1 MAITKVSRGLLSTG
15 IVDNSNATAI
25 TIDSSENVGI
35 GTTSPTEKLSILGGH
50 VSVGDSTGA
59 NGTEF
64 LLEGYRE
71 LSGGSKYGNIS
82 IRSTYNTGSNASD
95 MLFYTASGGT
105 NTAERMR
112 IDSSGDVQI
121 GTTSQ
126 ISSAKV
132 TIQEA
137 STSAGLFIRKGSGT
151 TGTSNIYIGFDISG
165 GGVTGGTI
173 TNSSAGNAQF
183 TASSDERL
191 KENIEDVTGCLDKIM
206 ALKPSSYTL
215 KENKLDVPYGFIA
228 QNVETV
234 LPEFV
239 SEDKNGYKQIS
250 DGLTSGYI
258 AVLTKA
264 IQELSAEV
272 EELKTKLENK

>member
-1 MAITKVSRGLLSTG
+1 M
-15 IVDNSNATAI
+15 N
-25 TIDSSENVGI
+25 
-35 GTTSPTEKLSILGGH
+35 
-50 VSVGDSTGA
+50 
-59 NGTEF
+59 F
-64 LLEGYRE
+64 LTD
-71 LSGGSKYGNIS
+71 GS
-82 IRSTYNTGSNASD
+82 
-95 MLFYTASGGT
+95 
-105 NTAERMR
+105 ERMR

-132 TIQEA
+132 SIQEA
-137 STSAGLFIRKGSGT
+137 STSAGLFIRKSDGT

-165 GGVTGGTI
+165 GGVAGGTI

-183 TASSDERL
+183 TASSDIRL
-191 KENIEDVTGCLDKIM
+191 KENVKDVTGCLDKVM
-206 ALKPSSYTL
+206 SLKPSSYTL
-215 KENKLDVPYGFIA
+215 KESKLDVPYGFIA

-239 SEDKNGYKQIS
+239 SDDENGYKQIS

-264 IQELSAEV
+264 IQEQQEQIDALQSEINT
-272 EELKTKLENK
+272 LKGE